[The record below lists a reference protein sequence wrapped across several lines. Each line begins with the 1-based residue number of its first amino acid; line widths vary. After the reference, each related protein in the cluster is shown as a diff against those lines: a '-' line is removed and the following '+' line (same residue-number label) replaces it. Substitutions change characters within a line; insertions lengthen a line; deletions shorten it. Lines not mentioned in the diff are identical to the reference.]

1 MCRKEE
7 ISKKEKVST
16 DEYTMSNASSNLRE
30 QGAKRGHIW
39 THLAIVAFSETLV
52 EPTLAQIGIHVL
64 RTIKIEKDE
73 F

>member
-7 ISKKEKVST
+7 ISEKKVSP
-16 DEYTMSNASSNLRE
+16 DGYSMSNASPNLRE

-52 EPTLAQIGIHVL
+52 EPTLAQIGTHVL
-64 RTIKIEKDE
+64 RTIKMEKDE